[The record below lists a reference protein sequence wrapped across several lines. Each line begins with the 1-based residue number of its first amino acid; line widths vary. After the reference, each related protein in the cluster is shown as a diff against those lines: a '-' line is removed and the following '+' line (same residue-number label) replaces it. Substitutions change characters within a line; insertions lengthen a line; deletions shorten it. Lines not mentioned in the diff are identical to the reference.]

1 MWAAAHRFGFVFFSS
16 GTRCVCAAF
25 KTWPLPIIRY
35 GTEAATL
42 HSQRQA
48 PKLGPTQTQL
58 TLGVLLVLRHR
69 SGQAGRGAR
78 RCVWGWACPSGK
90 SKRVGKQYSSI
101 DVVDRC
107 KKQPIKRMI
116 PRDQNPAVRECA
128 RSKTVTEAKSK
139 KTEKRSP
146 SSIYRILPFQHVLLR
161 KRRYGPPLP
170 PSEAIPTCTCS
181 FAT

>member
-116 PRDQNPAVRECA
+116 PRDQNPQCT
-128 RSKTVTEAKSK
+128 RSKAESRKARKQPPAL
-139 KTEKRSP
+139 P
-146 SSIYRILPFQHVLLR
+146 SILPFQHVLLR
-161 KRRYGPPLP
+161 AKAKIRSA
-170 PSEAIPTCTCS
+170 PSSVGSHTYM
-181 FAT
+181 

>member
-116 PRDQNPAVRECA
+116 PRDQNPRCASARCVPRYAREA
-128 RSKTVTEAKSK
+128 NRSKQTE
-139 KTEKRSP
+139 TEKLS
-146 SSIYRILPFQHVLLR
+146 LPFFH
-161 KRRYGPPLP
+161 
-170 PSEAIPTCTCS
+170 SIPTCS